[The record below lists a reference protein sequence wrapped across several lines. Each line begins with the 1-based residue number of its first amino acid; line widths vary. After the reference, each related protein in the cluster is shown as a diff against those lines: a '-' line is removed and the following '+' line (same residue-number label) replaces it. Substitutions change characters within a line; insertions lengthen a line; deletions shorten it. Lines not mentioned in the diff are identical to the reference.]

1 MVQRYYYFFNFSM
14 KKIFFSI
21 LITSLAITGL
31 FAQKK
36 VTPLPVDSTFAYGKE
51 YIIYALPQTAFQV
64 NVTVTRS
71 HEFAGVYSQ
80 YAGKLLGLNNVIS
93 SDNIF
98 IIILFSIFFS
108 FFIYIIINFNFNIFN
123 KIKAYI

>member
-1 MVQRYYYFFNFSM
+1 M

-21 LITSLAITGL
+21 LMTSLAITGL

-36 VTPLPVDSTFAYGKE
+36 VNPLPVDSTFAYGKE

-71 HEFAGVYSQ
+71 HEFAVSIPNTLVSCWDSTMSFLQ
-80 YAGKLLGLNNVIS
+80 I
-93 SDNIF
+93 IF
-98 IIILFSIFFS
+98 LIL
-108 FFIYIIINFNFNIFN
+108 
-123 KIKAYI
+123 